1 MRENRI
7 IDLHRAREVILEMV
21 AKDSAD
27 FSMTL
32 NEKHREEFVDVRVEY
47 AICGV
52 HYVKSDCSLKLILNI
67 NRMSPPE
74 VDVNYDRFHD
84 ALMQDIPRNLPFLV
98 KDTYSIS
105 FDMNS
110 IRDVNKQSTLGQF
123 REELGM
129 AIEMHELSMDD
140 ALPVL
145 LDYIDE
151 SLKESSYDSI
161 EDMRE
166 KKAKPRRPNPPVLE
180 IMPPGV
186 PCPHCNGRLS
196 EEALHQLLMKLYMRH
211 RSRRDR
217 HDL

>member
-1 MRENRI
+1 VRDNRI
-7 IDLHRAREVILEMV
+7 IDLHRAREIILDMV
-21 AKDSAD
+21 ANDGAD

-32 NEKHREEFVDVRVEY
+32 NEKHRDEFVDVRVEY

-52 HYVKSDCSLKLILNI
+52 HYAKSDCTLKLILNI

-105 FDMNS
+105 FDINS
-110 IRDVNKQSTLGQF
+110 IRDVNRQSTLGQF

-140 ALPVL
+140 ALPLL
-145 LDYIDE
+145 LDYIE
-151 SLKESSYDSI
+151 ASLKESSYDSI

-166 KKAKPRRPNPPVLE
+166 KKAKPRKANRPVLE
-180 IMPPGV
+180 ISPPGV
-186 PCPHCNGRLS
+186 PCPHCSGHLS
-196 EEALHQLLMKLYMRH
+196 EEALHNLMTKFYIRH
-211 RSRRDR
+211 RSRDRRDF
-217 HDL
+217 